1 MAFITL
7 LLKQFPAILITLEL
21 VMNKSSLL
29 LLVSICSLLI
39 ACSSA
44 EKQQLSVVAKPSHKH
59 RPLANGI
66 LSVDI
71 IKHQG
76 KLHLLKGTHY
86 NDEKALWYQY
96 SSNQG
101 KDWSVAVNINNAKHI
116 EANLSRGNDARL
128 AVQGDNIVAIWPGRV
143 EGAPHN
149 AGPMKAVR
157 SADGGK
163 SWQKSA
169 IPADW
174 STGPH
179 AFFAMDGN
187 DQAINVVWLDSRN
200 DKSSVKGSQGLR
212 FSQSKDGGQSW
223 SSNKTLDNVTCACCW
238 NTAKFDFNNEFF
250 VLYRDKQP
258 SDMAIGVLKDDNQWQ
273 RISTVGDFNWDF
285 PGCPHIGGGL
295 AFQQKDQTMHTVV
308 GSGHMEHLGVH
319 YLQSNDQGRNWSN
332 PVQLGDES
340 SVHAD
345 IASSDNGRVIAV
357 WDMRTEDG
365 LAVFY
370 TESSNGGLSWSTNK
384 RLSKPGMRATH
395 PRIISHKSGFL
406 TLWTESE
413 TGKIQ
418 NLQMQSL

>member
-1 MAFITL
+1 
-7 LLKQFPAILITLEL
+7 
-21 VMNKSSLL
+21 MNKLPLL
-29 LLVSICSLLI
+29 LLASICTLLI
-39 ACSSA
+39 GCSSP
-44 EKQQLSVVAKPSHKH
+44 ERQQVSVVAEPVQKMHGHKH
-59 RPLANGI
+59 RALANGT
-66 LSVDI
+66 LSLDI

-76 KLHLLKGTHY
+76 KLHLLQGIHH
-86 NDEKALWYQY
+86 NGEKALWYQY

-101 KDWSVAVNINNAKHI
+101 KDWSAPVNINKTKHI

-128 AVQGDNIVAIWPGRV
+128 AVQGDHIVVIWPSRV

-157 SADGGK
+157 SNDGGK
-163 SWQKSA
+163 SWQKSS

-174 STGPH
+174 SIGPH

-187 DQAINVVWLDSRN
+187 EQAINVVWLDSRN
-200 DKSSVKGSQGLR
+200 GQSAVKGSQGMR

-238 NTAKFDFNNEFF
+238 NTAKFDLDNDFF

-258 SDMAIGVLKDDNQWQ
+258 TDMAIGVLKGNEQWQ
-273 RISTVGDFNWDF
+273 RLSTVGDFNWDF

-295 AFQQKDQTMHTVV
+295 AFQDKQTMHSVV
-308 GSGHMEHLGVH
+308 GSGHMDHLGVH
-319 YLQSNDQGRNWSN
+319 YLRSNDQGKTWSD

-340 SVHAD
+340 SIHAD
-345 IASSDNGRVIAV
+345 IASAENGRVIAV

-370 TESSNGGLSWSTNK
+370 AESSNGGLSWSQNK

-395 PRIISHKSGFL
+395 PRIISHDAGFL
-406 TLWTESE
+406 TLWTESK
-413 TGKIQ
+413 TGKTQ
-418 NLQMQSL
+418 SLQMQSL